1 MDHLGL
7 SSRLRQVL
15 FSEFRNYSEQL
26 YFVTDFYPDRFHPVA
41 SLWFCFGKQKPQC
54 DDWQVASLPE
64 LGPGGSWS
72 TCWDAKSDEF
82 LFAVFT
88 WSSYC
93 GLPRLVED
101 SFGAYSILYNRELS
115 FTMVEIPIDQPISY
129 GIIPIKSSSVSWN
142 DGLWAW
148 QPLLTCL
155 LFEASM
161 AATWS
166 HRRMLHMS
174 SFDPGRGLP
183 RKIDSKSMKF
193 LLRLVPPYQ

>member
-64 LGPGGSWS
+64 LGLGGSWS

-129 GIIPIKSSSVSWN
+129 GIIPINQAVFH
-142 DGLWAW
+142 GM
-148 QPLLTCL
+148 
-155 LFEASM
+155 M
-161 AATWS
+161 A
-166 HRRMLHMS
+166 
-174 SFDPGRGLP
+174 FGRGSHCSPVFSSRHQWLQLGATAGCCTCP
-183 RKIDSKSMKF
+183 VSIQAGGCPAK
-193 LLRLVPPYQ
+193 